1 MASGRL
7 EIKRDARRAL
17 DAIRSGGIAILPMDV
32 GYSLIASRGEA
43 LERIFAAKQRA
54 PTKYN
59 AMLGSLETSR
69 ELHDLTAEQRDFVE
83 AVTCDHDLPLGI
95 IAPVCATHPLLRAL
109 DPLAARR
116 SLYRGTVCTLLNAGP
131 FHAEICALSLAECVP
146 LFGSSANRSMQ
157 GTKFRVEDIEAD
169 IREIADVTIDY
180 GLRKYHPYGA
190 SSTLI
195 DMTTM
200 TVVRRGSCF
209 ELIEDVAL
217 RYFGCALTEASL
229 ELEAARA
236 DAG

>member
-116 SLYRGTVCTLLNAGP
+116 SVYHGTVCTLLNAGP

-157 GTKFRVEDIEAD
+157 GTKFRVEDIEAE
-169 IREIADVTIDY
+169 IRAIADITVDY
-180 GLRKYHPYGA
+180 GLRKFHPHQA

-200 TVVRRGSCF
+200 TVARRGSCF
-209 ELIEDVAL
+209 ELIRDVAQRHFSITL
-217 RYFGCALTEASL
+217 HDVRP
-229 ELEAARA
+229 ELEPAE
-236 DAG
+236 AGAG